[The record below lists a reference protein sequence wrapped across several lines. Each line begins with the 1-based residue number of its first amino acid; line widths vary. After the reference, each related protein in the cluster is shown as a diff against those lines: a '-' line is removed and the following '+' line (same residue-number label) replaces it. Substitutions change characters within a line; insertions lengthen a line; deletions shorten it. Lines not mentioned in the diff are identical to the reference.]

1 MFLYLN
7 CHSLEDAYAKN
18 ACPAAEFSVPA
29 ALGETETR
37 IVEFDD
43 FTLAVGADDLL
54 LLGEEAGS
62 SNSFKIFPHDH
73 AEAAS
78 HPNILA

>member
-1 MFLYLN
+1 MRKMLALLLSFLFL
-7 CHSLEDAYAKN
+7 L
-18 ACPAAEFSVPA
+18 PA
-29 ALGETETR
+29 ALDETETR
-37 IVEFDD
+37 IVEIDD

-62 SNSFKIFPHDH
+62 SNSFKVFPHDH